1 MAMSHTKTTSSH
13 PFPMKVL
20 AATVVIAIILL
31 LGLGY
36 HIWDS
41 YTRFKTVEEREC
53 RLEDLSDSIKYYDEV
68 LTMSARLAAATGNL
82 QWEKRYLSFELRMN
96 NAVKEA
102 IQLAPETFISE
113 SLGKINDIN
122 NKLVVMEKRAFD
134 LIHQDKKETA
144 MKLLTGEEYK
154 EQKLI
159 LAKEIKLVG
168 TTMIGRVE
176 TALQTELKE
185 GFFSVAAIAIT
196 APLLL
201 FAWIVILHMIRKNL
215 AERKK
220 VEEILEKSEEKYR
233 TLIETTNT
241 GYLIVDSQGKVVDA
255 NSEYVRLSGHRTL
268 DEILGRSV
276 IEWTAEHDLERNA
289 EEVKKCGTKG
299 FVRDLEID
307 YVNKKGEITPIE
319 INATVIE
326 TQEGLKILTLCRDI
340 TERKRAEEFLRQSH
354 EFVSTVLNSI
364 NDLIAIIDVNDY
376 RIVGVNN
383 SFLKEYQLKEKD
395 VIGKTCYEVTHHRS
409 NPCLPPDDICPIVD
423 MLKTGESI
431 IVEHLHYTHN
441 GERLYVEVSASPIRD
456 KNGKIIQA
464 VHAVRNITERKKMED
479 ALRASEQSFKTIFS
493 SMKDGLVE
501 TDLEGNILRVNN
513 FFCELLGYKP
523 EELIGK
529 SGLKYYPKEDW
540 NRIKES
546 FERFKKGAP
555 DSTSWELNLCAKNG
569 DLIPVSSRRALLKD
583 NNNKPYSIFA
593 VFRDMRKMKLLQVQ
607 LLQAEKL
614 SATGVLISGVAHE
627 LNNPLTGIIGYS
639 EILQKD
645 DRLPAQAKERIKTI
659 SQQANRCKNII
670 LNLLKFARKYENKR
684 TSVDINEVIDSTLN
698 LNLYEMETTGIKVI
712 KDFKKDIPKT
722 FADLNQL
729 QQVILNLIQ
738 NAKHA
743 MLPKAGGE
751 KVLTIKTESVKDKI
765 IIEISDTGGGISEKN
780 ISKIF
785 DPFFTTKDVGKGTG
799 LGLSVSHGIVKEHGG
814 DIGVRSREGE
824 GTTFTVEL
832 PVINAEQS

>member
-1 MAMSHTKTTSSH
+1 MDNKGFQRLIFISLTAA
-13 PFPMKVL
+13 L
-20 AATVVIAIILL
+20 AVTILL
-31 LGLGY
+31 VAVLGWQFLSFQKTDEKIQKRNLILAGNIEKILSY
-36 HIWDS
+36 H
-41 YTRFKTVEEREC
+41 EM
-53 RLEDLSDSIKYYDEV
+53 
-68 LTMSARLAAATGNL
+68 LTMSAKMVAATGDLKYVEKHYKAEEELDKLIKETIAIFPQSYEGADCIKETESSNRKL
-82 QWEKRYLSFELRMN
+82 SEIEKKAFALVRNGRLSQALKIFNGTEYNEQERIYSQGIDKAVWHLKTEMEDSLREERKIRLLFFVTSLLGGIVVFISWILSIRAIRKWEKER
-96 NAVKEA
+96 
-102 IQLAPETFISE
+102 
-113 SLGKINDIN
+113 
-122 NKLVVMEKRAFD
+122 
-134 LIHQDKKETA
+134 
-144 MKLLTGEEYK
+144 TG
-154 EQKLI
+154 
-159 LAKEIKLVG
+159 
-168 TTMIGRVE
+168 
-176 TALQTELKE
+176 
-185 GFFSVAAIAIT
+185 F
-196 APLLL
+196 
-201 FAWIVILHMIRKNL
+201 
-215 AERKK
+215 
-220 VEEILEKSEEKYR
+220 EEILGKSEEKYR

-241 GYLIVDSQGKVVDA
+241 GYLIVDSQGKVIDA

-289 EEVKKCGTKG
+289 EEVKKCGIKG

-307 YVNKKGEITPIE
+307 YVNKKGKITPIE

-395 VIGKTCYEVTHHRS
+395 VIGKTCYEVTHKHPV
-409 NPCLPPDDICPIVD
+409 PCTLPECICPIVD
-423 MLKTGESI
+423 MLKTGKPVV
-431 IVEHLHYTHN
+431 VEHLHYTHN

-479 ALRASEQSFKTIFS
+479 ALRTSEQSLKTIFS

-501 TDLEGNILRVNN
+501 TDLEGKILRVNN

-523 EELIGK
+523 EELVGK
-529 SGLKYYPKEDW
+529 SALTYYPKEDW
-540 NRIKES
+540 KRIKES
-546 FERFKKGAP
+546 FERFMKEE
-555 DSTSWELNLCAKNG
+555 SSNISWELNLRAKNG
-569 DLIPVSSRRALLKD
+569 DLIPVSSRRTLLKD
-583 NNNKPYSIFA
+583 KDGKPISVMAI
-593 VFRDMRKMKLLQVQ
+593 FRDIREMKLLQGQ

-659 SQQANRCKNII
+659 SQQANRCKDII

-814 DIGVRSREGE
+814 DIRVRSKEGE

-832 PVINAEQS
+832 PAINAN